1 MRNMSFFLTT
11 EQILNQTKTVTRRM
25 GWYFLKPGDII
36 MACVKCQG
44 LKKGEKIEKICQLK
58 ILNTR
63 REHLSEI
70 TKDDCIKE
78 GFPEM
83 SHYDFTSMF
92 IKFNKLKSYNDCYVN
107 RIEFEYLNPNA

>member
-1 MRNMSFFLTT
+1 MENNFYLIGVGGQGVIRLG
-11 EQILNQTKTVTRRM
+11 QIIAD
-25 GWYFLKPGDII
+25 Y
-36 MACVKCQG
+36 G

-78 GFPEM
+78 D
-83 SHYDFTSMF
+83 S
-92 IKFNKLKSYNDCYVN
+92 L
-107 RIEFEYLNPNA
+107 